1 MKRCVAILAGFAL
14 FALLVPARADEKN
27 RGKPIV
33 VPFELL
39 KSRHM
44 AVQVMINGKGPY
56 RVVFD
61 TGAPVTLLNNK
72 VAKASGVMGKNFR
85 PPLFAPFG
93 SMGEFKIQELD
104 VGGVKAKN
112 VPTMVMDHPTVTAMA
127 NVLGPLEG
135 IVGLSFFGRYR
146 VTIDYEKR
154 ELTFTPTDF
163 RPPDLMKKMT
173 TMLMDPN
180 RGKTQVVA
188 PAGVWGFRAV
198 KESGDE
204 APGVVVQEVF
214 PEGPAAQAGLK
225 VGDRVLTLDD
235 RWTDTVADLFSAA
248 SAIRPGASAPLRIRR
263 GDEEI
268 TLTVRPKSGL

>member
-1 MKRCVAILAGFAL
+1 VKRCVAILAVFV
-14 FALLVPARADEKN
+14 LLVPARADEKN
-27 RGKPIV
+27 RGKPVV

-44 AVQVMINGKGPY
+44 AIQVKINGKGPY

-72 VAKASGVMGKNFR
+72 VAKDSGVMGKNTR

-93 SMGEFKIQELD
+93 SMGEFKIRELD
-104 VGGVKAKN
+104 VNGLKADN

-154 ELTFTPTDF
+154 ELTLVPTDF

-173 TMLMDPN
+173 AMLMDPN

-204 APGVVVQEVF
+204 MPGVTVKEVF
-214 PEGPAAQAGLK
+214 PDGPAAQAGLK

-235 RWTDTVADLFSAA
+235 RWTDTVADLFTAA
-248 SAIRPGASAPLRIRR
+248 STIRPGASAPLRVRR
-263 GDEEI
+263 GDEEL
-268 TLTVRPKSGL
+268 TLTVRPKAGL

>member
-1 MKRCVAILAGFAL
+1 MKRVLAILAV
-14 FALLVPARADEKN
+14 FALLGPARADEKN
-27 RGKPIV
+27 RSKAV
-33 VPFELL
+33 TVPFELL

-44 AVQVMINGKGPY
+44 AIQVKINGKGPY

-72 VAKASGVMGKNFR
+72 VAKASGVMSKNFK

-146 VTIDYEKR
+146 VTIDYQKR
-154 ELTFTPTDF
+154 ELTLVPTEF

-173 TMLMDPN
+173 AMLLDRN
-180 RGKTQVVA
+180 RGKAQVVA
-188 PAGVWGFRAV
+188 PAGVWGFRADKDKDDEGPGVTV
-198 KESGDE
+198 KEVYPD
-204 APGVVVQEVF
+204 
-214 PEGPAAQAGLK
+214 GPAAQAGLK
-225 VGDRVLTLDD
+225 AGDRVLTLDD
-235 RWTDTVADLFSAA
+235 RWTDTVADLFTAA
-248 SAIRPGASAPLRIRR
+248 SAVRPGVAAPLRVRR
-263 GDEEI
+263 GDEEL
-268 TLTVRPKSGL
+268 TLLVRSKVGL